1 MRRLLQG
8 IGMLNRR
15 QKLVLSLLLA
25 LILLT
30 WLAVCLIVTGVLGP

>member
-8 IGMLNRR
+8 IGKLTRR

-25 LILLT
+25 LVLLT
-30 WLAVCLIVTGVLGP
+30 WLALCLAISGALGP